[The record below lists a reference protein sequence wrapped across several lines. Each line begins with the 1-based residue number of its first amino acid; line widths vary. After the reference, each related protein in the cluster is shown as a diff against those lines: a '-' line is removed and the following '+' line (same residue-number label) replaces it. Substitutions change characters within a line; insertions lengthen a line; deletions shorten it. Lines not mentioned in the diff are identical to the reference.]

1 MREIEFRG
9 KALSGKWVY
18 GGYIQSEEVICPKNA
33 SIKVFVYP
41 KTVDQYTGLKDKN
54 GVKIFEGDIVLL
66 HPESTCEIY
75 EDYEA
80 EVVKVKWKDSYA
92 ALMLCPPHVGD
103 DMLFCDVDRSAI
115 EVIGNI
121 HDNPKLLEAGE

>member
-54 GVKIFEGDIVLL
+54 GVKIFEGDKLY
-66 HPESTCEIY
+66 HPSVEQYCPCQDDEHF
-75 EDYEA
+75 A
-80 EVVKVKWKDSYA
+80 VVRYKNSSACYY
-92 ALMLCPPHVGD
+92 GD
-103 DMLFCDVDRSAI
+103 LRTTLYTISACVFNEW

-121 HDNPKLLEAGE
+121 HDNGGLINAD